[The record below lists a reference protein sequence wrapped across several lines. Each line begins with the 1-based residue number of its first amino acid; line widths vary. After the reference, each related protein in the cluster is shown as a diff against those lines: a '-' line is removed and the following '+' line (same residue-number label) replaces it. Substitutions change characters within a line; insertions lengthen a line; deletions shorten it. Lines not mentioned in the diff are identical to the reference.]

1 MKLTAFP
8 ESKTQPKRIY
18 ADGKTTFAFIYID
31 GMIEIKGDGLYPSQL
46 KELLVIAENF
56 KLFYE
61 NIRAV
66 QQ

>member
-31 GMIEIKGDGLYPSQL
+31 GMIDSIGK
-46 KELLVIAENF
+46 I
-56 KLFYE
+56 
-61 NIRAV
+61 
-66 QQ
+66 